1 MQPDDEVLAILTTLQ
16 KFPELD
22 GCMVG
27 YEGDGECRVLDYG
40 ARGRRSACLAVI
52 IEEMPVEP
60 DVNAELAQIASADGT
75 ARGNANQPALVA
87 NESRLGPELIGAGIS
102 CGLTIVSAFGVLGG
116 AAAEVPTGGAST
128 FLVVASWS
136 GLTMGG
142 IQCLNGLVRVGAI
155 FAAPTDNTL
164 QRWDSNLSY
173 SMAILIV
180 DAIGIASGVA
190 SLPFAARN
198 LWATLARQR
207 AFAARGLSFESLR
220 AMKEA
225 RPTSRFWTAA
235 AASCSAGRCDRGRY
249 CSSISVITLAAAV
262 GRGIRRSTVCAF
274 ACMAHSGIVALGR
287 FAASRRDAS
296 PRSPQPARTRLAAP
310 KTRLHRARS
319 ASDLLDPVT
328 NRAAAFIRQPDI
340 TTRTPGTS

>member
-1 MQPDDEVLAILTTLQ
+1 MQPDDEVLAIVTTLH
-16 KFPELD
+16 KFPELY
-22 GCMVG
+22 GCVIG

-40 ARGRRSACLAVI
+40 AAGPRSACVAVI
-52 IEEMPVEP
+52 IEEIPVAP
-60 DVNAELAQIASADGT
+60 DTNAELAQIASTDGT
-75 ARGNANQPALVA
+75 ARGNADQPTLVA

-102 CGLTIVSAFGVLGG
+102 CGLTVVSAVGVLGG

-128 FLVVASWS
+128 FLVVASWT

-142 IQCLNGLVRVGAI
+142 IQCLNGLIRVGAI
-155 FAAPTDNTL
+155 FAAPKDNTL

-220 AMKEA
+220 AMNRVQRMQAISAVFEDAA
-225 RPTSRFWTAA
+225 RTPEGRVALVQAA
-235 AASCSAGRCDRGRY
+235 RAADIGAPSMQRAAG
-249 CSSISVITLAAAV
+249 ISVRHADLLKKVISEETARRITSSLRDVLGSLAGMGASATPAAV
-262 GRGIRRSTVCAF
+262 TG
-274 ACMAHSGIVALGR
+274 
-287 FAASRRDAS
+287 
-296 PRSPQPARTRLAAP
+296 
-310 KTRLHRARS
+310 S
-319 ASDLLDPVT
+319 ASGSVNYLINLVD
-328 NRAAAFIRQPDI
+328 AGQP
-340 TTRTPGTS
+340 R